1 VPQPED
7 LDRVLRLNER
17 MQRPYEGRDGGGI
30 GGDNDITTTNG
41 ERILGRP

>member
-1 VPQPED
+1 LVPQPED

-30 GGDNDITTTNG
+30 GGDIGIKTTDG
-41 ERILGRP
+41 EQIF